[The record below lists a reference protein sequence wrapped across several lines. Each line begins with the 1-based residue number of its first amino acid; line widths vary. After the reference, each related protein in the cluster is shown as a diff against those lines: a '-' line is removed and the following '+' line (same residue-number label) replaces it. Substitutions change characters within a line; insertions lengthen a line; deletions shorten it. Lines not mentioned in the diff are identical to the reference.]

1 MKCGLPAIYV
11 NIFFFLQSIFQNESA
26 IIVHSNS
33 LLAIFGGVVSSCP
46 RLLSY
51 SPAVSNACLKR
62 YSSPNDSSI
71 APQSPRAPSTFTDK
85 FNAFLDFSCEHGMV
99 YVKAMANF
107 IKEIM
112 GLFLSNLL
120 LKSQIAQKR
129 NNFFTQNNMN
139 ELAIGKSSQL

>member
-11 NIFFFLQSIFQNESA
+11 NFFFFLQSIFQNESA

-33 LLAIFGGVVSSCP
+33 LLAIFGGFISSCP

-71 APQSPRAPSTFTDK
+71 APQSPRAPSTFMINLTHSLILAVNMGWFMSRPWLISSK
-85 FNAFLDFSCEHGMV
+85 KSWV
-99 YVKAMANF
+99 Y
-107 IKEIM
+107 
-112 GLFLSNLL
+112 
-120 LKSQIAQKR
+120 
-129 NNFFTQNNMN
+129 FFP
-139 ELAIGKSSQL
+139 IFY